1 MIMTPDRDAAV
12 HYASI
17 DQLILFC
24 IVIIKW
30 VPEREW
36 SGNGKPGAQVTTYAQ
51 PLCQPQNY
59 SPDSDRAAEQPPIDG
74 WV

>member
-1 MIMTPDRDAAV
+1 M
-12 HYASI
+12 H
-17 DQLILFC
+17 
-24 IVIIKW
+24 
-30 VPEREW
+30 
-36 SGNGKPGAQVTTYAQ
+36 N